1 MNKSVFLETQTIP
14 KNFSIPIPH
23 CLYVQIYYKKLIDEA
38 KKEMEELAVVKGKQ
52 SSKMHK
58 LNYIYSIHNR
68 KSEETRIDF
77 SQIPGPG
84 RMEGLFCS
92 QK

>member
-1 MNKSVFLETQTIP
+1 
-14 KNFSIPIPH
+14 
-23 CLYVQIYYKKLIDEA
+23 
-38 KKEMEELAVVKGKQ
+38 MEELAAVKGKQ